1 MPHCRYRH
9 AAQVIDAVNDI
20 GSPDI
25 IAEGEN
31 LAPHVAKRM
40 IARLE
45 ARIACPRAQL
55 RIHRRALFQVDHRD
69 RAVRADGIADCILCN
84 RGNSRTLYIGN
95 RLHASRKIQVAD
107 DR

>member
-31 LAPHVAKRM
+31 LAPNVAKRM

-45 ARIACPRAQL
+45 ARIACPRAQF
-55 RIHRRALFQVDHRD
+55 RIHRRTVFQFHHCD

-84 RGNSRTLYIGN
+84 RGNSPTLYICD
-95 RLHASRKIQVAD
+95 RFHASGKIQVAD
-107 DR
+107 DG